1 MEAMAESRGTAL
13 VTGASRGIG
22 KAIAETLASRG
33 WEVIGTCRDP
43 RSLKDKIPGV
53 RYVPLDLTDEKS
65 IKALVKKVPGV
76 DVLVSNAGGSVI
88 GPAEEVPVQKLRE
101 LFELNLFGGVRLS
114 QMYLPGMRRR
124 GAGAIVFIGSMRG
137 EAPSPLA
144 GSYSATKAALR
155 SFAQCLRLEV
165 KGYGVKVAVVA
176 PWHIRTTLPQEEQVE
191 SGSPYAETLR
201 VVKDARDR
209 MMNEAAPPAVVAS
222 AVLKVLLARNPRSFY
237 SVGKGAALQAFLVRH
252 LPSRIVER
260 QSMRRFGL
268 K

>member
-1 MEAMAESRGTAL
+1 
-13 VTGASRGIG
+13 
-22 KAIAETLASRG
+22 
-33 WEVIGTCRDP
+33 
-43 RSLKDKIPGV
+43 
-53 RYVPLDLTDEKS
+53 
-65 IKALVKKVPGV
+65 
-76 DVLVSNAGGSVI
+76 
-88 GPAEEVPVQKLRE
+88 
-101 LFELNLFGGVRLS
+101 
-114 QMYLPGMRRR
+114 
-124 GAGAIVFIGSMRG
+124 
-137 EAPSPLA
+137 LA

-252 LPSRIVER
+252 LPSWIVER